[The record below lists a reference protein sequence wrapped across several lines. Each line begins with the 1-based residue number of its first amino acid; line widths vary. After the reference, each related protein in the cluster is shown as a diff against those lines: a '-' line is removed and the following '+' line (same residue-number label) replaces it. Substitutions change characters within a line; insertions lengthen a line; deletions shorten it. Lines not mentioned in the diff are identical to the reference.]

1 LNGGARR
8 LAGFA
13 IAAPGLEPWVA
24 RELTELGVD
33 AREAE
38 GGATFVGPLES
49 VYRANLW
56 SRLASRVIV
65 RVAEFRVRALGEMAR
80 RTGTVPWEE
89 WLPNGARVR
98 VRVSARK
105 SRLYHT
111 GAIAERILEG
121 IDARVPVSAAPK
133 IVVDD
138 AERDDEDTDEDAV
151 LLLVRVAHDVCTISI
166 DSSGALL
173 HRRGYRQAVAK
184 APLRETL
191 AAAMLVTG
199 GWRRELGLADPMC
212 GAGTIAIE
220 AAMLARCMAPGFA
233 RAFAFERWPRHEAER
248 WRALRAQAH
257 ERVRPGVAAPI
268 LASDRDQGAVA
279 AAREN
284 ALRAGVERDVSITR
298 APLSAAP
305 LGAPGSWIVT
315 NPPYGVRVGETGPL
329 RDLYASL
336 GRLAREGDHPL
347 VVLTAE
353 ASLERQLGVSLETV
367 LSTRNGG
374 IPVRVRRSVSAPP
387 DRRATRP

>member
-1 LNGGARR
+1 
-8 LAGFA
+8 
-13 IAAPGLEPWVA
+13 
-24 RELTELGVD
+24 
-33 AREAE
+33 
-38 GGATFVGPLES
+38 
-49 VYRANLW
+49 
-56 SRLASRVIV
+56 
-65 RVAEFRVRALGEMAR
+65 VRA
-80 RTGTVPWEE
+80 
-89 WLPNGARVR
+89 
-98 VRVSARK
+98 SARK

-111 GAIAERILEG
+111 GAIAERIVEG
-121 IDARVPVSAAPK
+121 IDARVPVTAAPR
-133 IVVDD
+133 IAIDD
-138 AERDDEDTDEDAV
+138 SERDDEDADDDAV

-191 AAAMLVTG
+191 AAAMLASG
-199 GWRRELGLADPMC
+199 GWRRELGLADPLC

-220 AAMLARCMAPGFA
+220 AAMMSRGMAPGLA
-233 RAFAFERWPRHEAER
+233 RGFAFERWPRYDAAK
-248 WRALRAQAH
+248 WNALRAQAN
-257 ERVRPGVAAPI
+257 ERVRPAAIAPI

-284 ALRAGVERDVSITR
+284 ALRAGVERDLAVTH

-305 LGAPGSWIVT
+305 LGAPGTWIVT

-336 GRLAREGDHPL
+336 GRLARDGGHPL

-353 ASLERQLGVSLETV
+353 ASLERQLGVPLETV

-374 IPVRVRRSVSAPP
+374 IPVRVRRSANSSSARAVSQP
-387 DRRATRP
+387 